1 MTNYKS
7 CSDCKHFHET
17 NLPEDTSEGF
27 CSVCNQ
33 VIFPILIDCPS
44 YESAPASKEIMGN
57 ITTTDW
63 LTRGIPEKKL
73 AKEKSKAIK
82 QAERW
87 ARRHPKKV
95 MARAL
100 GLIEALCIDYDGFET
115 VEGLKSLIDDI
126 SNIAKEALEN
136 SQ

>member
-1 MTNYKS
+1 MTCIHQMMLVNQGVHWCELQK
-7 CSDCKHFHET
+7 DCYPNCDKCQDREDYPESVIEASIET
-17 NLPEDTSEGF
+17 S
-27 CSVCNQ
+27 
-33 VIFPILIDCPS
+33 
-44 YESAPASKEIMGN
+44 
-57 ITTTDW
+57 DW

-95 MARAL
+95 MAKAW

-126 SNIAKEALEN
+126 RNIAKEALET